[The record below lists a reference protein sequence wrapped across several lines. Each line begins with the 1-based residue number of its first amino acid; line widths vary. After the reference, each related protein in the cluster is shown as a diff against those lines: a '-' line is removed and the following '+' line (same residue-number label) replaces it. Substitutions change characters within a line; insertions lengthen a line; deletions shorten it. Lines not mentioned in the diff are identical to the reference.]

1 MATTKV
7 IPGVLDLNAT
17 GADKSLKMPS
27 GTTSN
32 QPTGASGII
41 RNNTDESNGGSSS
54 CMEYYNGSDWK
65 VMINCTT
72 NVLDILDD
80 GSCIAAYTFDGNVND
95 LSGNYN
101 GTATSIT
108 YSAGKYGQAADFN
121 GSSSKVELPSAL
133 SDGSTTV
140 ANCISFWFNVGAE
153 VTSSTPNNEIMN
165 FAQSSSNFGKIALG
179 STTGNFTGETF
190 SVTSDVTNQY
200 TYMTSNIPAGWNH
213 AVVQWNS
220 SNTKWDI
227 YINGNAQST
236 STFGTNQQGNW
247 ALKFGNRST
256 LYYTGKLDQVRIFNK
271 SLSASEVTT
280 VYNEVAC

>member
-140 ANCISFWFNVGAE
+140 ANCISFWFILSSYWSTFW
-153 VTSSTPNNEIMN
+153 VTSRFTFRLFLLN
-165 FAQSSSNFGKIALG
+165 FFGKRMWNIQTHRSFVWRL
-179 STTGNFTGETF
+179 TF
-190 SVTSDVTNQY
+190 F
-200 TYMTSNIPAGWNH
+200 WH
-213 AVVQWNS
+213 
-220 SNTKWDI
+220 
-227 YINGNAQST
+227 
-236 STFGTNQQGNW
+236 
-247 ALKFGNRST
+247 
-256 LYYTGKLDQVRIFNK
+256 
-271 SLSASEVTT
+271 
-280 VYNEVAC
+280 